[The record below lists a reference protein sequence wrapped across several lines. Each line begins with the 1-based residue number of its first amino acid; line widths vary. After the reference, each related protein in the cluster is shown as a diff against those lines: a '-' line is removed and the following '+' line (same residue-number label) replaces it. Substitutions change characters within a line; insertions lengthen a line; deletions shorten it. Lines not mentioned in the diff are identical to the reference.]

1 MTSSVIPILSFDV
14 VKQAGHVTLI
24 DIRTPAEFSR
34 GHFPGALS
42 VEYSAAGFPT
52 RVDLVDSGSERLAIV
67 ASSRPRGEAAC
78 EQLNAAGRVCL
89 GLVQVGPDLRTVA
102 TPVTQVTEVWA
113 TNLYPDLSGE
123 EIVLD
128 VREPIE
134 LETGFVPGAI
144 CIPLG
149 ELTGRIDELP
159 RSKSITVICEA
170 GLRSATAAS
179 ILLAAGFSTVA
190 HVPDGTAGYR
200 RTGRALAFPEEG
212 PNDASI

>member
-1 MTSSVIPILSFDV
+1 MTNGAVPQLTIGEV
-14 VKQAGHVTLI
+14 QRAGTVTLI

-34 GHFPGALS
+34 GHFAGALS

-52 RVDLVDSGSERLAIV
+52 RVDLVDSRSERLAVV
-67 ASSRPRGEAAC
+67 ASSGPRGEAAC

-89 GLVQVGPDLRTVA
+89 GLVQVSPDLRTGG
-102 TPVTQVTEVWA
+102 TPVAQVTEIWA
-113 TNLYPDLSGE
+113 ANLYPDFSGE

-149 ELTGRIDELP
+149 ELSGRTDELP
-159 RSKSITVICEA
+159 RSKPITVICEA

-200 RTGRALAFPEEG
+200 RTGRALEFPKEG
-212 PNDASI
+212 PDDAN

>member
-1 MTSSVIPILSFDV
+1 MTGSAIPIISFDD
-14 VKQAGHVTLI
+14 VKTAGDVTLI

-34 GHFPGALS
+34 GHIAGSLS
-42 VEYSAAGFPT
+42 VEYSASGFPT
-52 RVDLVDSGSERLAIV
+52 RVDLVDSRSERLAVV

-78 EQLNAAGRVCL
+78 EQLNAAGRSCV
-89 GLVQVGPDLRTVA
+89 GLVQVTPDMRTEG
-102 TPVTQVTEVWA
+102 TPVTQVTEIWA
-113 TNLYPDLSGE
+113 TNLYPDFSGE
-123 EIVLD
+123 AIVLD

-149 ELTGRIDELP
+149 ELTGRTSELP
-159 RSKSITVICEA
+159 RSKPITVICEA

-200 RTGRALAFPEEG
+200 RTGRTLAFPEKG
-212 PNDASI
+212 PDDAV